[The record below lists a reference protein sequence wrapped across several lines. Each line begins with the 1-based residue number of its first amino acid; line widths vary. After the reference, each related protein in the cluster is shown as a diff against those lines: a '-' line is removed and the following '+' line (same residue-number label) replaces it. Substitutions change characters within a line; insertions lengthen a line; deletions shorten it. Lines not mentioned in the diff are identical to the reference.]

1 MSTRK
6 TNARPT
12 ADNRWMTVS
21 EQSGSLSIQLTPLLA
36 ERLDATE
43 HTNGMA
49 LLIGSPS
56 CSELSDHLR
65 ATSSDGNILLAVDT
79 RTKVLRVAC
88 PTLARHV
95 GTEDHCP
102 GDNIGWARAKD
113 GNTSQSLA
121 AIYSRL
127 LGPFTN
133 VVCIFASSFTST
145 TELGTFLS
153 TWLRSAW
160 SRTQVPNSPSASE
173 QSMPHDFLV
182 ALPRLIVLTEEKS
195 SPGSGFLESLKASL
209 EATVFEQTGFFL
221 NRAFSSLTV
230 KDTATEACILRQRRY
245 TKVTAFLDSECAVA
259 RRTFERLN
267 MLYHTHTMVDLFS
280 RAYHC
285 LLNNE
290 AFDPVAASRT
300 WSPVPPNAAQQIVRF
315 LSEHKDEETLRTFA
329 LPYLVSAIRANAYP
343 AEAHPF
349 NFPLIFDTLYKSIW
363 HHAASTL
370 GLRKDMYLLVEDMVR
385 DPVRPVLT
393 VDNDGTTDHARLLKS
408 IRRLNST
415 NSQHTMAVVDSNSNC
430 GSNCRETEPKT
441 ISAAPLCQGV
451 DTVNLDTPMSLQER
465 RHLLFLATSRDH
477 WRAYKVHDYCPVCIL
492 RRPEYGLPCGHMYCE
507 YDIRRLGRK
516 IRRETYIVE
525 ECTCCQAR
533 FTDVVFKFR
542 PKTKGIRV
550 LALDGG
556 GVRGIIMLQCL
567 HMLQSMLWVFL
578 PGMPIIDLFDLC
590 AGTSSGGICALTLA
604 HKGIFVKK
612 AIQDFT
618 DLSQRV
624 FVSQPIWARAFN
636 LIARGSI
643 YDSSAIDEALKRHYG
658 ESKLSDYTP
667 ATARAAKVLVTVKG
681 TPKGDQILSNFNG
694 VGLDDSRK
702 DFEQAFRH
710 PNDEEG
716 QEAILAWQAARSTSA
731 APVIFPTFTID
742 GVGTFQDGAMWRNNP
757 ADVALSLAPALMQ
770 GHCLPDILLS
780 IGTGFEK
787 VPQRSHRERQP
798 PARSTIP
805 VIDLLRR
812 LCAFMGDN
820 IATDGEKFHNHIMA
834 GRSDVGS
841 WFRRLNV
848 PLSEGCPSI
857 DDASSIPRLMD
868 EAAAHFKSNPSMQEV
883 MDSIISSFFYFELSS
898 RPLRH
903 RTHVSFC
910 GRILCDIQPGHRL
923 KHFIKNL
930 RIRGAEFSING
941 NFTALDSVGEWNGR
955 EVDFEIPVRGT
966 VAGLHTRLEIFL
978 CWNMNGQK
986 IKKIISRS
994 PFSLDGIMEAQGW
1007 DSPQS
1012 RALRRLTKSGRKR
1025 GLDCHAAWKR
1035 IKKARS

>member
-343 AEAHPF
+343 AEAHQAGCV
-349 NFPLIFDTLYKSIW
+349 K
-363 HHAASTL
+363 
-370 GLRKDMYLLVEDMVR
+370 K
-385 DPVRPVLT
+385 VLKGKKEEEA
-393 VDNDGTTDHARLLKS
+393 VKRL
-408 IRRLNST
+408 
-415 NSQHTMAVVDSNSNC
+415 
-430 GSNCRETEPKT
+430 
-441 ISAAPLCQGV
+441 
-451 DTVNLDTPMSLQER
+451 
-465 RHLLFLATSRDH
+465 
-477 WRAYKVHDYCPVCIL
+477 
-492 RRPEYGLPCGHMYCE
+492 
-507 YDIRRLGRK
+507 
-516 IRRETYIVE
+516 IVE
-525 ECTCCQAR
+525 
-533 FTDVVFKFR
+533 
-542 PKTKGIRV
+542 I
-550 LALDGG
+550 
-556 GVRGIIMLQCL
+556 
-567 HMLQSMLWVFL
+567 S
-578 PGMPIIDLFDLC
+578 
-590 AGTSSGGICALTLA
+590 GICALTLA
-604 HKGIFVKK
+604 HKGISVKK

-923 KHFIKNL
+923 KHFIKHL

-1012 RALRRLTKSGRKR
+1012 RALRQLTKSGRKR

>member
-1 MSTRK
+1 MESSTTK
-6 TNARPT
+6 CGT
-12 ADNRWMTVS
+12 AD
-21 EQSGSLSIQLTPLLA
+21 L
-36 ERLDATE
+36 
-43 HTNGMA
+43 
-49 LLIGSPS
+49 
-56 CSELSDHLR
+56 
-65 ATSSDGNILLAVDT
+65 
-79 RTKVLRVAC
+79 
-88 PTLARHV
+88 
-95 GTEDHCP
+95 
-102 GDNIGWARAKD
+102 
-113 GNTSQSLA
+113 
-121 AIYSRL
+121 
-127 LGPFTN
+127 
-133 VVCIFASSFTST
+133 
-145 TELGTFLS
+145 
-153 TWLRSAW
+153 
-160 SRTQVPNSPSASE
+160 
-173 QSMPHDFLV
+173 
-182 ALPRLIVLTEEKS
+182 
-195 SPGSGFLESLKASL
+195 
-209 EATVFEQTGFFL
+209 
-221 NRAFSSLTV
+221 
-230 KDTATEACILRQRRY
+230 
-245 TKVTAFLDSECAVA
+245 
-259 RRTFERLN
+259 
-267 MLYHTHTMVDLFS
+267 
-280 RAYHC
+280 
-285 LLNNE
+285 
-290 AFDPVAASRT
+290 
-300 WSPVPPNAAQQIVRF
+300 
-315 LSEHKDEETLRTFA
+315 
-329 LPYLVSAIRANAYP
+329 SAIRANAYP

-385 DPVRPVLT
+385 DPVRAVLT
-393 VDNDGTTDHARLLKS
+393 VDNDGTTNHARPLKS

-415 NSQHTMAVVDSNSNC
+415 NSQHTMAVVDSNSNY
-430 GSNCRETEPKT
+430 GSNYKETEPKT

-451 DTVNLDTPMSLQER
+451 DTPPLVITGGRIKSTITAPFVFCDDLSM
-465 RHLLFLATSRDH
+465 
-477 WRAYKVHDYCPVCIL
+477 DYPADICI
-492 RRPEYGLPCGHMYCE
+492 
-507 YDIRRLGRK
+507 
-516 IRRETYIVE
+516 
-525 ECTCCQAR
+525 A
-533 FTDVVFKFR
+533 
-542 PKTKGIRV
+542 
-550 LALDGG
+550 
-556 GVRGIIMLQCL
+556 
-567 HMLQSMLWVFL
+567 S
-578 PGMPIIDLFDLC
+578 
-590 AGTSSGGICALTLA
+590 GICALTLA
-604 HKGIFVKK
+604 HKGISVKK

-868 EAAAHFKSNPSMQEV
+868 EAAAHFKSNPTMQEV

-1012 RALRRLTKSGRKR
+1012 RALRQLTKSGRKR

>member
-1 MSTRK
+1 MLARNTNTR
-6 TNARPT
+6 TT
-12 ADNRWMTVS
+12 VDDVLADNRWMTVS
-21 EQSGSLSIQLTPLLA
+21 EQCGSLSIQLTPLLA
-36 ERLDATE
+36 ERLDATQ
-43 HTNGMA
+43 HTAGMA
-49 LLIGSPS
+49 LLIGSPTS
-56 CSELSDHLR
+56 GELSDHLK
-65 ATSSDGNILLAVDT
+65 ATSSDGDILLNVDP
-79 RTKVLRVAC
+79 RTKVLHVAC

-102 GDNIGWARAKD
+102 GDNIEWARVSDVRA
-113 GNTSQSLA
+113 SQSLA

-127 LGPFTN
+127 LGPFTH
-133 VVCIFASSFTST
+133 VVCVFASSFTST
-145 TELGTFLS
+145 AEIGTFLS

-160 SRTQVPNSPSASE
+160 SGTQVSNSSSASAY
-173 QSMPHDFLV
+173 SMPHDLLV
-182 ALPRLIVLTEEKS
+182 PLPRLIVLTEEKS
-195 SPGSGFLESLKASL
+195 FPSSEFLESLKASL
-209 EATVFEQTGFFL
+209 EAIVFEQTGFFL
-221 NRAFSSLTV
+221 NKAFSSFTV
-230 KDTATEACILRQRRY
+230 KDTSTEACLLRQRRY
-245 TKVTAFLDSECAVA
+245 TKLTALLASECAAA

-290 AFDPVAASRT
+290 VFNPVAASRA

-329 LPYLVSAIRANAYP
+329 LPYLVSAIRASAYP

-349 NFPLIFDTLYKSIW
+349 DFPLIFDTLYKSIW
-363 HHAASTL
+363 HHAARTVCL
-370 GLRKDMYLLVEDMVR
+370 ETDMYLLVENMVR
-385 DPVRPVLT
+385 DPVNTVVA
-393 VDNDGTTDHARLLKS
+393 VDNDGTTTHVRTVKS
-408 IRRLNST
+408 MSRLNST
-415 NSQHTMAVVDSNSNC
+415 NSQHTMTFVDSESDDKGND
-430 GSNCRETEPKT
+430 RQTQPKK
-441 ISAAPLCQGV
+441 APTGRFCQEGNTV
-451 DTVNLDTPMSLQER
+451 DLDTPMSSHER
-465 RHLLFLATSRDH
+465 RHLLFLATSRDR
-477 WRAYKVHDYCPVCIL
+477 WRSHKVHDYCPACIL

-507 YDIRRLGRK
+507 NDIRRLGRK
-516 IRRETYIVE
+516 IGRETYAVE

-556 GVRGIIMLQCL
+556 GVRG
-567 HMLQSMLWVFL
+567 
-578 PGMPIIDLFDLC
+578 
-590 AGTSSGGICALTLA
+590 GICALTLA
-604 HKGIFVKK
+604 HKGMSVKK

-643 YDSSAIDEALKRHYG
+643 YGSSAIDEALKRHYG

-667 ATARAAKVLVTVKG
+667 ATARAAKILVTVKG
-681 TPKGDQILSNFNG
+681 TPKGDHILSNFNG
-694 VGLDDSRK
+694 VGLDNSHK
-702 DFEQAFRH
+702 DFEQTFCH
-710 PNDEEG
+710 PDDEEG
-716 QEAILAWQAARSTSA
+716 QKAILAWEAARSTSA

-757 ADVALSLAPALMQ
+757 ADVALSLVPALTQ

-787 VPQRSHRERQP
+787 RLQRGHREPQP
-798 PARSTIP
+798 PTRVTIP
-805 VIDLLRR
+805 LIDLLRR
-812 LCAFMGDN
+812 LYAFMGDN
-820 IATDGEKFHNHIMA
+820 IVTDGEKFHNHIMA

-841 WFRRLNV
+841 RFRRLNV
-848 PLSEGCPSI
+848 PLSEGYPSL

-868 EAAAHFKSNPSMQEV
+868 EAAAHFKSHPGLQEV
-883 MDSIISSFFYFELSS
+883 LDSIISSFFYFEVSS
-898 RPLRH
+898 RPIRH

-923 KHFIKNL
+923 KHFIKDL

-941 NFTALDSVGEWNGR
+941 KFTALDSVGEWNGR

-978 CWNMNGQK
+978 CWNMLGRQSK
-986 IKKIISRS
+986 EMISRS
-994 PFSLDGIMEAQGW
+994 PFSLNEIMEAQGW

-1012 RALRRLTKSGRKR
+1012 RALRQPVRSGRKR
-1025 GLDCHAAWKR
+1025 GIDCHAAWKR
-1035 IKKARS
+1035 ITKARR